1 MILINFGQNITSDN
15 SKFQHTVFLTDH
27 LKQITVNK
35 INC

>member
-1 MILINFGQNITSDN
+1 MSLKLQA
-15 SKFQHTVFLTDH
+15 KFLHTVFLTDH

>member
-1 MILINFGQNITSDN
+1 MSLKLQA
-15 SKFQHTVFLTDH
+15 KFQHTVFLTDH